1 MAYTLLSGLY
11 DHMTK
16 EQEFNVVLLG
26 MENAGKTTFLERL
39 KTQHSTKKG
48 LKPDQIVPT
57 IGLNIGKLPNIHGH
71 RLFVC
76 DIGGQLRT
84 LWDAYYQDCHGIIF
98 FIDSSD
104 HQNFQ
109 RSLESFASVIKH
121 QELQNVPILL
131 LANKQDISGC
141 EPITALLEKLK
152 PLEVDLGDRVCRVQ
166 PLSALEGY
174 GVDEGL
180 GWLVQ
185 HMDFNQS
192 KKPKRPAE

>member
-1 MAYTLLSGLY
+1 VFVPIHLP
-11 DHMTK
+11 
-16 EQEFNVVLLG
+16 VVPSVRSPYPPG
-26 MENAGKTTFLERL
+26 A
-39 KTQHSTKKG
+39 
-48 LKPDQIVPT
+48 V
-57 IGLNIGKLPNIHGH
+57 GKLPNIHGH

-109 RSLESFASVIKH
+109 RSLESFGKPVFPLSSRSLASPVFFFFFCLTASVIKH